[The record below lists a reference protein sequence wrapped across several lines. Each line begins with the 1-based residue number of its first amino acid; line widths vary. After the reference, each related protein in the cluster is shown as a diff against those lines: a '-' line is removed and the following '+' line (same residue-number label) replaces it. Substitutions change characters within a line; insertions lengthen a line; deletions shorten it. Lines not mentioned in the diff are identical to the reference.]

1 MVALA
6 GAGSIALGAA
16 AATAFAPEPRL
27 ALLDEQGRVLL
38 RQPRSDA
45 PLTIRYRHSV
55 ALTTVEEDFVPA
67 ADGQV
72 AVVATRF
79 ASFGAGLPAQPEWGG
94 TFSAPPGEPFSVA
107 GMSAR
112 FPQVVVRV
120 GYRSQQ
126 TAVVDD
132 GTGGGARAVRLDSLV
147 APGATVTLRTVSR
160 PRLAWWLE
168 GPR

>member
-1 MVALA
+1 MGVLALSA
-6 GAGSIALGAA
+6 GVRAA
-16 AATAFAPEPRL
+16 IAPEPRL

-38 RQPRSDA
+38 RQARTDA

-55 ALTTVEEDFVPA
+55 ALTMVEEDFVPA
-67 ADGQV
+67 ADGDV

-94 TFSAPPGEPFSVA
+94 TFSAPPGEPFSVT

-112 FPQVVVRV
+112 FPKVVVRV
-120 GYRSQQ
+120 GYGAQQ
-126 TAVVDD
+126 TAVLGD
-132 GTGGGARAVRLDSLV
+132 GTAGGTRAVRLDSLV
-147 APGATVTLRTVSR
+147 PPGATVTLRAMSR

-168 GPR
+168 GAR